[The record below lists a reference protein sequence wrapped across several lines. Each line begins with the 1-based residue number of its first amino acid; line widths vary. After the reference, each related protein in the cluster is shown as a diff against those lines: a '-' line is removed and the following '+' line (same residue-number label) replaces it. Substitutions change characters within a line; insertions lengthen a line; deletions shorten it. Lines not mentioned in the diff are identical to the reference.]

1 MQATLNVIRILLG
14 LATVGLLGLWLRL
27 LRWLVLGVGL
37 LVGSGRL

>member
-27 LRWLVLGVGL
+27 LRWLVLGVRL